1 MEKPAIVVDGRSYG
15 TLVTIEYRGPQFV
28 QLVNG

>member
-1 MEKPAIVVDGRSYG
+1 MTNERMVVFGRSYG
-15 TLVTIEYRGPQFV
+15 TASMIEYRGPQFV